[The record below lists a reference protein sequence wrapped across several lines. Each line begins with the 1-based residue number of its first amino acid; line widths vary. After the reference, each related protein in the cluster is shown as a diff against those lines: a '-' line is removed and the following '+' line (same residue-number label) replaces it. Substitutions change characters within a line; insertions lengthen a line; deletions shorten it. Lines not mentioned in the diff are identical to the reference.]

1 MSKEILENL
10 ENLDRAIRFD
20 RQCPAVW
27 KLAELLTHNHF
38 NPISVC
44 GKDIHSHS
52 NSAQQFL
59 IFLDMLQDKPE
70 AVENSCLYDS
80 LRKRD
85 WQMLTAG
92 LRSRAF

>member
-10 ENLDRAIRFD
+10 DGAIGFE
-20 RQCPAVW
+20 RQCPAAR
-27 KLAELLTHNHF
+27 KLAELLTHDHF

-44 GKDIHSHS
+44 GKDIHIQS

-59 IFLDMLQDKPE
+59 ILLDMLQDKPK

-80 LRKRD
+80 LKKWD